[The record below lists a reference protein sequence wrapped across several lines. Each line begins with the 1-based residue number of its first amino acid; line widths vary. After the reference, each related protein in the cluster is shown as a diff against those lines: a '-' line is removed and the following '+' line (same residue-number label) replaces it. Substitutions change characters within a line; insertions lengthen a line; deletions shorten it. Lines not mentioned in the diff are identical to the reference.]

1 MKKNAILRMENHLP
15 PPPTAELIAKND
27 WKPDFSMEN
36 RNPSKEAIKRIR
48 TDLKHL
54 LQNDLSGIYCIPDEN
69 YSMICHA
76 LIVGPFDTPYE
87 GAFFHFLINCPD
99 DYPHSPP
106 KVMLM

>member
-1 MKKNAILRMENHLP
+1 MENEPQPGPSDHSLKD
-15 PPPTAELIAKND
+15 KNE
-27 WKPDFSMEN
+27 WKPDLNMEN
-36 RNPSKEAIKRIR
+36 RSPSTNAVKRIR
-48 TDLKHL
+48 TDLKQIL
-54 LQNDLSGIYCIPDEN
+54 KNDLPGIYCIPDEN

-87 GAFFHFLINCPD
+87 GGFFHFLINCPD